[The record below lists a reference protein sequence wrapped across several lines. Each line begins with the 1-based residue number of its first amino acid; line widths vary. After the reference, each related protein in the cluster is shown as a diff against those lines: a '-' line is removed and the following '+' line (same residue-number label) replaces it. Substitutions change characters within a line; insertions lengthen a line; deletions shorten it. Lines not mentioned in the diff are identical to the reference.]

1 MLPSL
6 SSLIT
11 STLLSYLKQKLPAF
25 LRPSPGVLARSS
37 KDLNGDRISKKAKGK
52 DRADGASTS
61 SWASTPSAQL
71 DAARIAMER
80 KSKMYDKLRRGKT
93 GGLNEESIVGGL
105 IDWDRKE
112 GERRGRRGGT
122 DDEDQDGNY
131 SENDS
136 EQEEEERRWRDD
148 REPDEVGEDGNSR
161 KKRRK
166 DESLGE
172 DDPLMTYK
180 DEFGRSRT
188 VPRSEVP
195 REILRAMELEAALPD
210 E

>member
-1 MLPSL
+1 
-6 SSLIT
+6 
-11 STLLSYLKQKLPAF
+11 
-25 LRPSPGVLARSS
+25 
-37 KDLNGDRISKKAKGK
+37 
-52 DRADGASTS
+52 
-61 SWASTPSAQL
+61 
-71 DAARIAMER
+71 MER
-80 KSKMYDKLRRGKT
+80 KSKTYDKLRRGKT

-112 GERRGRRGGT
+112 GERRNRRGDT
-122 DDEDQDGNY
+122 DDDDQDGNY
-131 SENDS
+131 SGNDR
-136 EQEEEERRWRDD
+136 EQEGEERRWRDD
-148 REPDEVGEDGNSR
+148 REPDRIDGNSR

-188 VPRSEVP
+188 VSRSDVP